1 MRRNTGFTAIELMVV
16 IAIVAIL
23 AALALPSF
31 AQLIKRWQWNQGAN
45 ALTDSI
51 YFARSEAV
59 KWGGGVRIVKL
70 PDSGGCVSDPD
81 ASDWSCGW
89 QVVLTTIPSG
99 AVGVPTDGVL
109 KRVPAN
115 DKNYI
120 MVQGGSSLDLN
131 GWGNPTAGFSVNVQ
145 HKRADSDPSLDQQLC
160 LSSGGRLRKAATCP

>member
-31 AQLIKRWQWNQGAN
+31 AQLIKKWQWNQGAN

-59 KWGGGVRIVKL
+59 KWGGGVQIVKL
-70 PDSGGCVSDPD
+70 PNSATCSTGSD

-89 QVVLTTIPSG
+89 QVVLAPVPSG
-99 AVGVPTDGVL
+99 AVGVPSDGVL

-120 MVQGGSSLDLN
+120 MAQGVSVLSLN
-131 GWGNPTAGFSVNVQ
+131 SWGNPLAGFSVNVQ
-145 HKRADSDPSLDQQLC
+145 HKRADSDPSLDQKLC
-160 LSSGGRLRKAATCP
+160 LTSGGRLRKAPVCP